1 MSPIGRVFIVL
12 NLILAAGFAVTG
24 GQLLQNQH
32 NYKQL
37 LSDEQD
43 ARTADAEKAQSQ
55 ISQLESERNKFEVAS
70 SSNQAE
76 LQAARLQNGQ
86 LSDDIK
92 RLEATT
98 SSQAA
103 DLKKAV
109 SLQEAANTLAK
120 SAWDD
125 SREAYK
131 SSIAAINAR
140 DEAVRSRDSAQGEN
154 RNLKNE
160 IASLNSTISEK
171 DLQIAA
177 IDRDNQEQKLLVS
190 AAKANGFLYQMAA
203 PDLAGT
209 VTNSSGRLCTIS
221 IGKNPGNVDIQ
232 SIISRMPFRF
242 AIYDDSGYKAEAVAT
257 KYEPSA
263 NAILCNLMFTQG
275 ETTIR
280 VGDKASTK

>member
-43 ARTADAEKAQSQ
+43 ARKADALKAESQ
-55 ISQLESERNKFEVAS
+55 IKQLESERATFEAAS
-70 SSNQAE
+70 TSNQSQ
-76 LQAARLQNGQ
+76 LQAERLANSQ
-86 LSDDIK
+86 LSDDIQ

-131 SSIAAINAR
+131 TSIAAINAR
-140 DEAVRSRDSAQGEN
+140 DEAVRSRDSAQGDN
-154 RNLKNE
+154 RELKNE
-160 IASLNSTISEK
+160 IESLNSTISEK
-171 DLQIAA
+171 DLKIAA